1 MTYRKV
7 DLEEVRR
14 KAAAVRLL
22 VLDVDGVM
30 TDGSIRYDADG
41 NEFKVFHVRDGFG
54 IKRLIDAGIT
64 VAIIS
69 GRSCVAV
76 EKRAAELG
84 IEHVYLGVGS
94 KLSVFKSLLDKLQLQ
109 PESIACVGDDVPD
122 LEILCAA
129 GLAVAVA
136 DAHPDLDAVTHWH
149 THNGGGKG
157 AVREVC
163 DLLLAVQ
170 G

>member
-1 MTYRKV
+1 MTYKKV
-7 DLEEVRR
+7 DLDEVRR
-14 KAAAVRLL
+14 KAAAIRLL

-41 NEFKVFHVRDGFG
+41 NEFKVFHVRDGYG
-54 IKRLIDAGIT
+54 IKQVAAAGIT

-84 IEHVYLGVGS
+84 IEHVHLGVS
-94 KLSVFKSLLDKLQLQ
+94 NKLEAFNHLLDKLQLQ
-109 PESIACVGDDVPD
+109 ADDAACVGDDVPD
-122 LEILCAA
+122 LEILSAA

-136 DAHPDLDAVTHWH
+136 DAHPELDAVTHWH